1 MTKLILKETRNIFA
15 KKSLNKSNQS
25 LPNSMKKLK
34 QLKTMIKKDF
44 YFHCWRKKFLRQF
57 YFSAK
62 KMIFF
67 FKDTLRNINVTRI
80 LFNRLF
86 EVVKL
91 IASADYKKFSLSQRR
106 SPFALLRYTKVD
118 KNKFSQ
124 ICQLN
129 NNQQRIT
136 NLL

>member
-1 MTKLILKETRNIFA
+1 
-15 KKSLNKSNQS
+15 
-25 LPNSMKKLK
+25 
-34 QLKTMIKKDF
+34 
-44 YFHCWRKKFLRQF
+44 
-57 YFSAK
+57 
-62 KMIFF
+62 MIFF